1 MNTAE
6 LTVLLARIQI
16 INNKQVDELTIQA
29 WEPLLDDVDY
39 EDAVNAVNEHFRTSK
54 DYLEPVDI
62 RRGADVFR
70 RRRIDAEKPKRP
82 IGLCGHTLIT
92 DVYCERGCS
101 PAFVTAA
108 VSG

>member
-6 LTVLLARIQI
+6 LTVLLARIQVVS
-16 INNKQVDELTIQA
+16 NQQVDELTIQG

-39 EDAVNAVNEHFRTSK
+39 EDAVNAVNEHFRTS
-54 DYLEPVDI
+54 DGYLMPVHI
-62 RRGADVFR
+62 RKGAEVFR
-70 RRRIDAEKPKRP
+70 LRRIAAEKPKRP

-101 PAFVTAA
+101 PALVTAA
-108 VSG
+108 VS